1 MLERRLPLLLLLAAL
16 TGCEQVGELLELPNP
31 QKEAAMAEAEGK
43 AVGGACRQTGRSLE
57 DCYALNPKARK
68 SAVFAGW
75 REMNDYM
82 MQNNM
87 EIVPSLVTRPNGPFS
102 TPPPE
107 STQAEPAGAAVQT
120 AETVASG
127 ARRPRNGP

>member
-1 MLERRLPLLLLLAAL
+1 MFERRLPLLLLLAAL

-102 TPPPE
+102 PPPE
-107 STQAEPAGAAVQT
+107 STQAELTSATAAPATEV
-120 AETVASG
+120 VASG